1 MKSISSSLTVGKYED
16 FADCEDG
23 VTGSDNDDGRGD
35 VDRDDDANE
44 VLSSSSSVLVQIRP
58 LDSSI

>member
-1 MKSISSSLTVGKYED
+1 MGKYED